1 MTGRRRTGRAFLLGV
16 GLLVS
21 AAAFDVLAVCQSA
34 LSTEHAVDGAG
45 VESHRR
51 AIEMHRR
58 VIDSAFRDPVSSPLL
73 SVDLA
78 RFEGLNYFPIDDG
91 YLLSAR
97 FESAPGAR
105 LFELPTFNGERQRYR
120 EFGTLS
126 FCSFDGRP
134 ATLTLFQR
142 DDLGEVGRL
151 TVIAP
156 FRDAS
161 NGSETYSGGRYLKF
175 LLPLG
180 DRPRIDFNRAVNPY
194 CAYNPNLPCPIPPKR
209 NWLPFA
215 VLAGERAFAGAD

>member
-1 MTGRRRTGRAFLLGV
+1 MTDASRLGKAFLLSV

-21 AAAFDVLAVCQSA
+21 AASVDVAAVCQSA
-34 LSTEHAVDGAG
+34 PSGDYNTDSAG
-45 VESHRR
+45 DESHRR
-51 AIEMHRR
+51 AVEMYRR
-58 VIDSAFRDPVSSPLL
+58 IIDETFRDPISSPLS

-78 RFEGLNYFPIDDG
+78 RFEGLDYFPIDDG

-97 FESAPGAR
+97 FESAPGDR
-105 LFELPTFNGERQRYR
+105 FFELPTFNGERQRYR

-126 FCSFDGRP
+126 FCIIDGRP

-142 DDLGEVGRL
+142 DDLGEIGRL
-151 TVIAP
+151 MVIAP

-180 DRPRIDFNRAVNPY
+180 ARPQIDFNRAVNPY

-215 VLAGERAFAGAD
+215 VLAGERAFTGAD